1 MEAQSERTEEQLL
14 LNLSA
19 ASTPS
24 KSDSSNASGSSEE
37 TTSDFERFRGPFL
50 SMQEVDPQSDTTLS
64 DISSQPEHVT
74 HPSLEECWIV
84 TPPPCFTANE
94 SNTDL
99 IQMHPFENLLIE
111 HPSMSVYWPQ
121 EQLDF
126 CSEDSLLAVEAG
138 EVIETQT
145 LEDYNDREAYRIVD
159 HQLESG
165 RNEVVVY
172 ERPTLF
178 RRNRLM
184 RAAPDASNGSRLR
197 GNGTERGIQLVVCK
211 SWSVEEE
218 KGQKQFSNDRNTRK
232 FLYQQN
238 LVRECSPRG
247 KIQPRKDRM
256 VFPSGRSNNRKC

>member
-1 MEAQSERTEEQLL
+1 MHSERLEQLL
-14 LNLSA
+14 LNLSTT
-19 ASTPS
+19 SNNS
-24 KSDSSNASGSSEE
+24 KSDSSNASGSEE

-50 SMQEVDPQSDTTLS
+50 SMQDVDPQSDTTLS
-64 DISSQPEHVT
+64 DVSSQPEHVT

-84 TPPPCFTANE
+84 TPPPCFTASE

-121 EQLDF
+121 EQLNF
-126 CSEDSLLAVEAG
+126 YSEDSLAVEAEG
-138 EVIETQT
+138 MIETQT
-145 LEDYNDREAYRIVD
+145 LEDYNDQEAYRRIID

-172 ERPTLF
+172 QRPMLV
-178 RRNRLM
+178 RRSRLM
-184 RAAPDASNGSRLR
+184 HPAPDVMANGRLR
-197 GNGTERGIQLVVCK
+197 GNETETDGGGIQLVVCK

-232 FLYQQN
+232 SLYQQN
-238 LVRECSPRG
+238 LVREYSSRG

>member
-1 MEAQSERTEEQLL
+1 MENLEAQSDGRDRIEQLL
-14 LNLSA
+14 LNLSS

-24 KSDSSNASGSSEE
+24 KSDSSNASGSEE
-37 TTSDFERFRGPFL
+37 TSDFERFRGPFL

-84 TPPPCFTANE
+84 TPPPCFTAKE

-99 IQMHPFENLLIE
+99 IQAHPFENLLIE
-111 HPSMSVYWPQ
+111 HPSMSVYRPQ

-126 CSEDSLLAVEAG
+126 YSEDSLADEAG
-138 EVIETQT
+138 EMIETQT
-145 LEDYNDREAYRIVD
+145 LDDYNDQEAYRII
-159 HQLESG
+159 ESG
-165 RNEVVVY
+165 HNEVVVY
-172 ERPTLF
+172 QRPMLF
-178 RRNRLM
+178 PRNRLL
-184 RAAPDASNGSRLR
+184 RAAPDVSNGRLR
-197 GNGTERGIQLVVCK
+197 GNETDRGIQLVVCK

-218 KGQKQFSNDRNTRK
+218 KGQKQSSNDRNTRK

-238 LVRECSPRG
+238 LVREYSPRG